1 MKPATL
7 RFVHPWLR
15 RYGVTALLAVLLAS
29 TVAVIGYE
37 IDWGQGGQTP
47 VVPLKVAAQS
57 ADQGLLP
64 SYVPPP
70 IDPTYK
76 ETVER
81 PLFISTR
88 RPAPEGT
95 AVAVSSM
102 KKGQYKLTGTSIN
115 STMTVAFLVETASG
129 KSLRANKGAEVG
141 PGSGIKVDTVEP
153 TRVILR
159 QGDETEELTLRTAA
173 SPRVAPTA
181 MVATPGMPPQMP
193 GPGMQGNGNMP
204 GQFAGG
210 AALPSAP
217 FPSPPLNPQNTGAGM
232 PLANIKS
239 AAEASSLA
247 PPGQPAQVT
256 APVDPN
262 AAVLRRRRFQNLP
275 Q

>member
-1 MKPATL
+1 MKPTVRWSAY
-7 RFVHPWLR
+7 PWLH
-15 RYGVTALLAVLLAS
+15 RYGVTALLVLLLVS
-29 TVAVIGYE
+29 TAAVIGYE
-37 IDWGQGGQTP
+37 IDWGQGGQAP
-47 VVPLKVAAQS
+47 VMPTKVAAQS

-95 AVAVSSM
+95 AVAVASM

-129 KSLRANKGAEVG
+129 KSLRANKGGEVG
-141 PGSGIKVDTVEP
+141 QGSGIKVDTVEP

-159 QGDETEELTLRTAA
+159 QGNETEELTLRTAA
-173 SPRVAPTA
+173 SPRI
-181 MVATPGMPPQMP
+181 ATPVIAGAPGMSPQQP
-193 GPGMQGNGNMP
+193 QPLPPGMQASSNMP
-204 GQFAGG
+204 GQFS
-210 AALPSAP
+210 AANV
-217 FPSPPLNPQNTGAGM
+217 SPPGVNPGM
-232 PLANIKS
+232 PLPSTKS

-247 PPGQPAQVT
+247 QPSQAASVN